1 MRYKIV
7 YFFILFT
14 LIVTAC
20 KSKNEEL
27 VEKINENGTHFI
39 KTNFLELKKTNE
51 SAGDIDSIKFIKIDT
66 VTEKMNLV
74 VLHKNLDNKY
84 ETFKEKAE
92 EQSGITRGI
101 LREMQIYSML
111 GDKSL
116 LSLSNKDFEES
127 NKKYKLLV
135 DSMKLIDSKMERI
148 IDLYEKSDSV
158 KLVNYRAKF
167 LVKRKLKDKSIASDS
182 LYIYFDLDK
191 NPIKIPEYIKI
202 LNEKYK

>member
-27 VEKINENGTHFI
+27 IEKINDNGIHFI
-39 KTNFLELKKTNE
+39 KTNFLEFKKTNE

-135 DSMKLIDSKMERI
+135 DSMKLINSKMERI

-167 LVKRKLKDKSIASDS
+167 LIKRKLKDKSIASDS